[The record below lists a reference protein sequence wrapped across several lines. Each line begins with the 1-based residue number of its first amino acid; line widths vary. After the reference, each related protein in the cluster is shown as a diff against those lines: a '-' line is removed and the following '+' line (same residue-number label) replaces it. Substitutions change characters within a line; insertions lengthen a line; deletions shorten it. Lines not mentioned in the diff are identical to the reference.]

1 VNTVPPPR
9 DPPLDVIVAGDT
21 VTATEAGV
29 PVAVPLY
36 SPAVKFTA
44 ATRTV
49 YEVPLVSPVSVY
61 EVLLLPVSTYAAEP
75 PDGVY
80 STR

>member
-1 VNTVPPPR
+1 MVV
-9 DPPLDVIVAGDT
+9 
-21 VTATEAGV
+21 GV
-29 PVAVPLY
+29 PVAVPLQ

-44 ATRTV
+44 ATRTL
-49 YEVPLVSPVSVY
+49 YEVPFVNPVSVY
-61 EVLLLPVSTYAAEP
+61 CVPVLFVSTYAAEP

>member
-1 VNTVPPPR
+1 MS
-9 DPPLDVIVAGDT
+9 DDGDT
-21 VTATEAGV
+21 ERASATGV
-29 PVAVPLY
+29 LIAVPLQ

-49 YEVPLVSPVSVY
+49 YEVSFVNPVSVY
-61 EVLLLPVSTYAAEP
+61 EVPVLFVSTYAALP
-75 PDGVY
+75 PDAVY

>member
-1 VNTVPPPR
+1 MPGFG
-9 DPPLDVIVAGDT
+9 I
-21 VTATEAGV
+21 
-29 PVAVPLY
+29 PVAVPLQ

-44 ATRTV
+44 ATLAL
-49 YEVPLVSPVSVY
+49 YEVPFVNPVSVY
-61 EVLLLPVSTYAAEP
+61 EVLVLPVSTVTAEP